1 MPSPIATRIRELD
14 WPALSASLWSH
25 GYALTPPVLTPE
37 ACQATA
43 ALFDADDRFRSHI
56 DMKRYR
62 FGEGEYKYFAHPL
75 PPIVR
80 ELRQSLYPHLA
91 PVANAWME
99 ALGERTRFPGTLEGL
114 LAACERRGQT
124 RPTPLLLRYGP
135 GDYNCLHQ
143 DLYGDVYFPLQTAAF
158 LNQPGVDYTGG
169 EFLLVEQRPRAQSA
183 GEVVIPPRGALV
195 IFTTRI
201 RPIKGARGY
210 YRANMR
216 HGVSRV
222 RSGARHTLGIIFHD
236 AK

>member
-1 MPSPIATRIRELD
+1 MAPAIQARVEQFD
-14 WPALSASLWSH
+14 WAALKACLWDR
-25 GYALTPPVLTPE
+25 GYAMTPPLLTRE
-37 ACQATA
+37 ECQATA
-43 ALFDADDRFRSHI
+43 ALFDTDELFRSHI
-56 DMKRYR
+56 DMRRYR

-75 PPIVR
+75 PPLVQA
-80 ELRQSLYPHLA
+80 LRQALYPHLA
-91 PVANAWME
+91 PVANEWMK
-99 ALGERTRFPGTLEGL
+99 ALGESTRFPDTLDSL
-114 LAACERRGQT
+114 LAACKRHGQT

-143 DLYGDVYFPLQTAAF
+143 DLYGDVYFPFQTAAF
-158 LNQPGVDYTGG
+158 LNEPGVDYTGG

-183 GEVVIPPRGALV
+183 GEVIVPAQGALV

-201 RPIKGARGY
+201 RPVKGSRGH

-222 RSGARHTLGIIFHD
+222 RSGSRHTLGIIFHD

>member
-1 MPSPIATRIRELD
+1 MAPTLSERAEQLD
-14 WPALSASLWSH
+14 WPTLADSLWRD
-25 GYALTPPVLTPE
+25 GYAVTPPVLTLE
-37 ACQATA
+37 ECQATV
-43 ALFDADDRFRSHI
+43 ALFDTDDLFRSHI

-80 ELRQSLYPHLA
+80 DLRQSVYPHLA
-91 PVANAWME
+91 PVANGWME
-99 ALGERTRFPGTLEGL
+99 ALGETTRFPGRLDAL
-114 LAACERRGQT
+114 LAACKRRGQT

-158 LNQPGVDYTGG
+158 LNEPGVDYTGG

-183 GEVVIPPRGALV
+183 GQAIVPPRGALV
-195 IFTTRI
+195 IFTTRF
-201 RPIKGARGY
+201 RPLKGSRGY

-222 RSGARHTLGIIFHD
+222 RSGSRHTLGIIFHD